1 MLKLKKNTS
10 SYIFDWIFFI
20 LLFYIITDNLL
31 IVLYLSKTYNLFSH
45 LFVLLL
51 GFLMAIKFINT
62 YTILFPQEIY
72 LDHEKIVFKNFMS
85 KKEVFLIDININY
98 RKKLILPF
106 YKMQYNNDAAFI
118 SKIRYKD
125 HDVFIVE
132 LNKRV
137 EEIRNFALPLSNT

>member
-1 MLKLKKNTS
+1 MLKLKKNIHS
-10 SYIFDWIFFI
+10 VIFDWILFF

-51 GFLMAIKFINT
+51 SILLAIKFINI
-62 YTILFPQEIY
+62 YTIIFPQEIY
-72 LDHEKIVFKNFMS
+72 LDDEKIVLKNFMS
-85 KKEVFLIDININY
+85 KKEVFLKDIKINY
-98 RKKLILPF
+98 RKKIILPF

-125 HDVFIVE
+125 HEVFIVE

-137 EEIRNFALPLSNT
+137 QEIRNFALPLSNT

>member
-51 GFLMAIKFINT
+51 GFLMAIKLINT

-125 HDVFIVE
+125 HEVFIVE